1 MRKVSISRFLLLS
14 LVALQAGVGC
24 AAAQEANDPEA
35 NFEYLW
41 QTFDRNYGIFGPK
54 RVDWETLYRVYR
66 PQVTAQTSDDQLFDV
81 MASLLGHLNDN
92 HVRLI
97 APDRRFQSG
106 ILGEMTGSRE
116 GFARGELDDFSLQL
130 IKDEYLSG
138 RFQQRVRNVFTF
150 GWLSDSIGYFHFRG
164 FGSLDQSAA
173 AVDEIVREFAS
184 ARGIIID
191 VRANGGG
198 DDRVGKA
205 IADRFAD
212 QKRLYMTTQV
222 RNGPQHDDFSAPKYW
237 YVEPNG
243 PIQFTGPV
251 ILLQHRFSISAAEN
265 FALAMRVLPHV
276 TLVGD
281 MSSGVFADVYGDQLP
296 NGWRFGVPY
305 KLFLDQNG
313 FCWEGIGVPADIR
326 QTNRSEDIEGGVD
339 RALELAM
346 SLILSGH
353 LEPHGDMGSLRD
365 VRESAVGLI
374 ERELE
379 QNGLDAAM
387 AAYSRIK
394 AAEPEAYYLDEDELL
409 ELGGR
414 LASSGRL
421 EAAAEILEMGAR
433 EFPKSYA
440 VQENLGDVYF
450 ELGDEERGRQSYARA
465 LKANR
470 RSYPWEKRAYETQRE
485 IAAGKRALARLLRTA
500 EDDAELLGLL
510 EDFRR
515 DRQAYHVDE
524 GEINTY
530 GYVLLRGDR
539 VIAAIEVF
547 KINVEQFPESWNVY
561 DSLGEAYM
569 VQGDTAQAI
578 ELYERSIEINPNNTN
593 GREMLAR
600 LRSQ

>member
-1 MRKVSISRFLLLS
+1 MRKASISRVLLLS
-14 LVALQAGVGC
+14 LVALQGGAGC
-24 AAAQEANDPEA
+24 ASAQEASDPEA

-54 RVDWETLYRVYR
+54 RVDWDALYRVYR
-66 PQVTAQTSDDQLFDV
+66 PQVTARTSDQQLFDI

-106 ILGEMTGSRE
+106 ILGETTQSRE
-116 GFARGELDDFSLQL
+116 GFGRGELDDFSLQL
-130 IKDEYLSG
+130 IKDVYLSG
-138 RFQQRVRNVFTF
+138 RYQQRVRDVFTF
-150 GWLSDSIGYFHFRG
+150 GWLNDSIGYFHFRG

-173 AVDEIVREFAS
+173 AVDEIVQEFAS

-212 QKRLYMTTQV
+212 QKRLYMTTEV
-222 RNGPQHDDFSAPKYW
+222 RNGPEHDDFSAPKYW

-251 ILLQHRFSISAAEN
+251 ILLQHRFSVSAAEN

-326 QTNRSEDIEGGVD
+326 QTNRREDIEGGVD

-346 SLILSGH
+346 SLILSGD
-353 LEPHGDMGSLRD
+353 LGPHGAMGSLRD
-365 VRESAVGLI
+365 VRESAVGLV

-379 QNGLDAAM
+379 QNGLDAAT
-387 AAYSRIK
+387 AVYPRIK
-394 AAEPEAYYLDEDELL
+394 AAEPEAYYLDEDELIG
-409 ELGGR
+409 LGRR
-414 LASSGRL
+414 LAASGRL
-421 EAAAEILEMGAR
+421 EAAARILEIGAR

-450 ELGDEERGRQSYARA
+450 DLGDQERGRQSYARA
-465 LKANR
+465 LEANR
-470 RSYPWEKRAYETQRE
+470 RSYPWEKQAYETQRE
-485 IAAGKRALARLLRTA
+485 IASGKRALSRLLTTA
-500 EDDAELLGLL
+500 EDDASLLALL

-515 DRQAYHVDE
+515 DRQAYHVNE
-524 GEINTY
+524 GEINNY
-530 GYVLLRGDR
+530 GYVLLREDR
-539 VIAAIEVF
+539 VSAAIEVF
-547 KINVEQFPESWNVY
+547 KINVEQFPESWNVH

-569 VQGDTAQAI
+569 VHGDTALAI
-578 ELYERSIEINPNNTN
+578 EFYEKSIELNPNNTN

-600 LRSQ
+600 LRGQ

>member
-1 MRKVSISRFLLLS
+1 MRKASISKILLLC
-14 LVALQAGVGC
+14 LVALQADAGC
-24 AAAQEANDPEA
+24 ASAQEANDPEA

-54 RVDWETLYRVYR
+54 RVDWDALYRVYR
-66 PQVTAQTSDDQLFDV
+66 PQVTAETSDEQLFDI

-97 APDRRFQSG
+97 SPDRRFQSG
-106 ILGEMTGSRE
+106 ILGEISGSRE
-116 GFARGELDDFSLQL
+116 GFGRGELDDFSLQL
-130 IKDEYLSG
+130 IKDGYLNG
-138 RFQQRVRNVFTF
+138 RYRQRVRNVFTF

-164 FGSLDQSAA
+164 FGSLDGSAA
-173 AVDEIVREFAS
+173 AVDEIVQGFAS

-222 RNGPQHDDFSAPKYW
+222 RDGPEHDDFSAPKYW
-237 YVEPNG
+237 YVEPEG
-243 PIQFTGPV
+243 PVQFTGPV
-251 ILLQHRFSISAAEN
+251 IMLQHRFSISAAEN
-265 FALAMRVLPHV
+265 FALAMRILPHV

-326 QTNRSEDIEGGVD
+326 QTNRKEDIEAGVD

-346 SLILSGH
+346 SLILSGE
-353 LEPHGDMGSLRD
+353 LGPHGDMGSLRD
-365 VRESAVGLI
+365 VRESAVELI
-374 ERELE
+374 ERELGH
-379 QNGLDAAM
+379 NGLDAATQ
-387 AAYSRIK
+387 AYSRVRT
-394 AAEPEAYYLDEDELL
+394 AEPEAFYLDEDDLL
-409 ELGGR
+409 ELGRR
-414 LASSGRL
+414 LAASGRL
-421 EAAAEILEMGAR
+421 EAAAGILEIGVR

-440 VQENLGDVYF
+440 VQETLGDVHF
-450 ELGDEERGRQSYARA
+450 DLGDEERGRQSYARA
-465 LKANR
+465 LEANR
-470 RSYPWEKRAYETQRE
+470 RSYPWEKQAYEAQRE
-485 IAAGKRALARLLRTA
+485 IAAGKRALSRLLGTA
-500 EDDAELLGLL
+500 EDDAALSAVL
-510 EDFRR
+510 EGFRR
-515 DRQAYHVDE
+515 DRQAYHVNE
-524 GEINTY
+524 GETNSY
-530 GYVLLRGDR
+530 GYVLLREGR
-539 VIAAIEVF
+539 VSAAIEVF

-569 VQGDTAQAI
+569 VQGDTALAI
-578 ELYERSIEINPNNTN
+578 ELYEKSIEINPNNTN

-600 LRSQ
+600 LRGQ